1 MFKITHKINDFTQI
15 ISGKPLNFLQKQLGI
30 RHNFLTS
37 LTLPLKSPNYKARK
51 YLFLFPLALLLLSIV
66 PPGAYA
72 SDWDI
77 TGLDTAR
84 NVSYL
89 TDIEKDVILEI
100 NKVRT
105 DPKKYAE
112 DVLNPLLNTFIDN
125 PWNDPLI
132 RRKGDTWLRT
142 KEGKVVINELI
153 AALQDTEPMQIL
165 TPSMGMSHAAKD
177 HTKDR
182 ASHNTTGH
190 VGSDGSQ
197 FWDRVNRYGK
207 INLFQAGG
215 GECLSYGSNTGIDIV
230 LQLLIDDG
238 VQSRGHRKI
247 LLNPNASKI
256 GVGFGEHPQYK
267 YMCTL
272 DLAFDY
278 SEE

>member
-1 MFKITHKINDFTQI
+1 MA
-15 ISGKPLNFLQKQLGI
+15 
-30 RHNFLTS
+30 RH
-37 LTLPLKSPNYKARK
+37 
-51 YLFLFPLALLLLSIV
+51 LFIFPLILLLLSTV
-66 PPGAYA
+66 SPGAYA
-72 SDWDI
+72 VAYATDWNI
-77 TGLDTAR
+77 PELDTAR

-89 TDIEKDVILEI
+89 TDVEKDVILEI

-112 DVLNPLLNTFIDN
+112 EVIKLILNTFVEN
-125 PWNDPLI
+125 PWQNPLI
-132 RRKGDTWLRT
+132 RKKGDTWLVT
-142 KEGKVVINELI
+142 KEGTPVINELI
-153 AALQDTEPMQIL
+153 AELQTIEPMQIL
-165 TPSMGMSHAAKD
+165 TPSLGMSHAAKD
-177 HTKDR
+177 HTEDC

-190 VGSDGSQ
+190 AGSDGSQ

-207 INLFQAGG
+207 INLYQAGG

-247 LLNPNASKI
+247 LLNSNASKI
-256 GVGFGEHPQYK
+256 GVGFGEHPKYN